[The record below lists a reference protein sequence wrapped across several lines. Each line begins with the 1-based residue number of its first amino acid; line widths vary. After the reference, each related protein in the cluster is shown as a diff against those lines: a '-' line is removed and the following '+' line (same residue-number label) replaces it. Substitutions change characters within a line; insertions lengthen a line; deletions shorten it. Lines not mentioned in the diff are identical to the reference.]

1 MRKKILIYGMGLTG
15 IELVRFCKKNK
26 IPCVPFDDTKKLIN
40 KSEKVFGPKDN
51 FKNLLKYCNEIVV
64 SPGIGLRNKN
74 IQLAIKSRKK
84 IISEIEFASRYIT
97 KPIVAITGTNG
108 KTTTTLLTSQLL
120 KSGGYKV
127 FLGGNIGRPLISS
140 VALQNQYDLI
150 LVEVSSFQLQF
161 IQSSFKPFV
170 SAFLNISENHLDHHW
185 DMDEYAKSKMNI
197 FKNQDK
203 NCFALCSRNVYRRIF
218 NKNKASFLDPFGNS
232 SLSVSR
238 NKITINNKDDIHI
251 DDTKLLGLHN
261 LNNISFAL
269 SIFSIF
275 KNISSDQLKVVENF
289 SSPSHRLEIIKKYRE
304 RTIVNDSKSTSPQA
318 TEVALRSLKKNI
330 VLIMG
335 GKNKGLDYSLLKR
348 QVDKKVIKLILFGE
362 NKFELAKFF
371 NKSKKII
378 AVDLRDAVEEGL
390 KKFYKGHT
398 LLLSPGT
405 SSFDQFDSY
414 SDRGDKFKEYVKKL
428 S

>member
-1 MRKKILIYGMGLTG
+1 MGVTG
-15 IELVRFCKKNK
+15 IELVEFCKKNK
-26 IPCVPFDDTKKLIN
+26 IPYIPFDDTKKLIN
-40 KSEKVFGPKDN
+40 KSEKVLGPKDD

-74 IQLAIKSRKK
+74 IQLAIKRRKK
-84 IISEIEFASRYIT
+84 IVSEIEFASRYIT

-108 KTTTTLLTSQLL
+108 KTTTTLLTFQLL

-127 FLGGNIGRPLISS
+127 FLGGNIGRPLITS
-140 VALQNQYDLI
+140 VALQGQYDLI

-161 IQSSFKPFV
+161 IQSSFKAFV

-185 DMDEYAKSKMNI
+185 NMDEYRKSKMNI
-197 FKNQDK
+197 FKNQDED
-203 NCFALCSRNVYRRIF
+203 CFALCSRNVYKKILNR
-218 NKNKASFLDPFGNS
+218 KKASFLDPFANS
-232 SLSVSR
+232 SLRVSR
-238 NKITINNKDDIHI
+238 NKIRIKNKDHVGI
-251 DDTKLLGLHN
+251 DDTKLIGSHN
-261 LNNISFAL
+261 LSNIAFGL

-275 KNISSDQLKVVENF
+275 KSISSDQLKIVKNF

-304 RTIVNDSKSTSPQA
+304 RMVVNDSKSTSPQA
-318 TEVALRSLKKNI
+318 TEAALRSLKKNI

-335 GKNKGLDYSLLKR
+335 GKNKGLDYNLLKE

-378 AVDLRDAVEEGL
+378 AVDLEDAVEEGL
-390 KKFYKGHT
+390 KKFYKGQT
-398 LLLSPGT
+398 LLFSPGT
-405 SSFDQFDSY
+405 SSFDQFNSY
-414 SDRGDKFKEYVKKL
+414 SDRGEQFKEYVKKL

>member
-1 MRKKILIYGMGLTG
+1 
-15 IELVRFCKKNK
+15 
-26 IPCVPFDDTKKLIN
+26 
-40 KSEKVFGPKDN
+40 
-51 FKNLLKYCNEIVV
+51 
-64 SPGIGLRNKN
+64 
-74 IQLAIKSRKK
+74 
-84 IISEIEFASRYIT
+84 
-97 KPIVAITGTNG
+97 
-108 KTTTTLLTSQLL
+108 
-120 KSGGYKV
+120 
-127 FLGGNIGRPLISS
+127 
-140 VALQNQYDLI
+140 
-150 LVEVSSFQLQF
+150 
-161 IQSSFKPFV
+161 
-170 SAFLNISENHLDHHW
+170 
-185 DMDEYAKSKMNI
+185 MDEYAKSKMNI

>member
-1 MRKKILIYGMGLTG
+1 MRKKILIYGMGITG
-15 IELVRFCKKNK
+15 IELVEFCKKNE
-26 IPCVPFDDTKKLIN
+26 IPYIPFDDTKQLIN
-40 KSEKVFGPKDN
+40 KSEKVLGPKDN

-74 IQLAIKSRKK
+74 IQLAIKYRKK

-108 KTTTTLLTSQLL
+108 KTTTTLLTFQLL

-127 FLGGNIGRPLISS
+127 FLGGNIGRPLITS

-161 IQSSFKPFV
+161 IQSSFRAFV

-185 DMDEYAKSKMNI
+185 DMDEYMKSKMNI
-197 FKNQDK
+197 FKNQDEG
-203 NCFALCSRNVYRRIF
+203 CFALCSRNVYKTILNR
-218 NKNKASFLDPFGNS
+218 KKASFLDPFANS
-232 SLSVSR
+232 SLRVSR
-238 NKITINNKDDIHI
+238 NKIRINNKDHIGI
-251 DDTKLLGLHN
+251 DDTKLIGAHN
-261 LNNISFAL
+261 LSNISFGL

-275 KNISSDQLKVVENF
+275 KSISSDQLKIVKNF
-289 SSPSHRLEIIKKYRE
+289 SSPNHRLEIIKKYRG
-304 RTIVNDSKSTSPQA
+304 RVIINDSKSTSPQA
-318 TEVALRSLKKNI
+318 TEAALRSLKKNT

-335 GKNKGLDYSLLKR
+335 GKNKGLDYNLLKE

-378 AVDLRDAVEEGL
+378 AVDLEDAVEEGL
-390 KKFYKGHT
+390 KKFYKGQT
-398 LLLSPGT
+398 LLFSPGT
-405 SSFDQFDSY
+405 SSFDQFNSY
-414 SDRGDKFKEYVKKL
+414 SDRGEQFKEYVKKL